1 MRGAVDAE
9 LVVVIE
15 DDVVV
20 DIVFEEEV
28 ADAVT
33 DEDED
38 WLLVVLE
45 AKAVLQVVGVL
56 TPILDPKEI
65 APLMA

>member
-1 MRGAVDAE
+1 MRGAVDAK
-9 LVVVIE
+9 LVVAVE

-20 DIVFEEEV
+20 DIVFDEEV
-28 ADAVT
+28 AVAVT
-33 DEDED
+33 DEVED

-56 TPILDPKEI
+56 TPMLDPNEI
-65 APLMA
+65 SPLMA